1 MFGFFLIIFFGG
13 GFGLKFAECESIDRD
28 EIIDR
33 MKVEQEAMTRALMI
47 VSSLPS
53 GSLLTV
59 ARSFYRMEVEQ
70 ESMTRA
76 WMVVK
81 SSPSGSL
88 LRVVRS
94 LPGIFSG

>member
-1 MFGFFLIIFFGG
+1 MSSTSLLDRVRVELKARARMVACFFLFF
-13 GFGLKFAECESIDRD
+13 FPQLKFAEWESIDRD

-59 ARSFYRMEVEQ
+59 ARSLIG
-70 ESMTRA
+70 
-76 WMVVK
+76 WK
-81 SSPSGSL
+81 SSKS
-88 LRVVRS
+88 
-94 LPGIFSG
+94 